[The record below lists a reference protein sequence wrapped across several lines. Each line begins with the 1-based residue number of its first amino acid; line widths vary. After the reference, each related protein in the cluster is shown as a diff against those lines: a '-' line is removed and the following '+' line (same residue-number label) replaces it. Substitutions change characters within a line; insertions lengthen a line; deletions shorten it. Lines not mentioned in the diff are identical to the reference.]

1 MSKQG
6 QQGADLAED
15 RRTLSHAVYE
25 AGQRLS
31 GSLEALREA
40 TGGPAEAL
48 LARCVQLGERLAT
61 LETARSALEMAL
73 RPSRAPREEGRDG

>member
-1 MSKQG
+1 MSKKARRG
-6 QQGADLAED
+6 ED
-15 RRTLSHAVYE
+15 PREDPRILSHAVYE

-48 LARCVQLGERLAT
+48 LARSVQLGERLAT
-61 LETARSALEMAL
+61 LETARSALEAAL
-73 RPSRAPREEGRDG
+73 RPSRARQEEGRDG